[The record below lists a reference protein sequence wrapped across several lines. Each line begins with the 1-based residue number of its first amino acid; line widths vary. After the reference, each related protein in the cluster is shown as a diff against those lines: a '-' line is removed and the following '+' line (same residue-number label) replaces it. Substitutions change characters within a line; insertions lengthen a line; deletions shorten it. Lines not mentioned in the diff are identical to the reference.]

1 MHHLLNVPERW
12 HLWTCQVLAS
22 RQLGLTP
29 RQLGINAHSLG
40 TDTGATGEHQ
50 REQGMN
56 PRRLPCRRK
65 PARAECC
72 SERKHID
79 GAHIIEQQPAGNI
92 TLTRWG
98 MKASYISRDA

>member
-1 MHHLLNVPERW
+1 MDHLLKVSERW
-12 HLWTCQVLAS
+12 HLWTCQIPAS

-29 RQLGINAHSLG
+29 RQVGINARALG

-50 REQGMN
+50 REQGMK
-56 PRRLPCRRK
+56 PRRLPRRRK

-79 GAHIIEQQPAGNI
+79 GAHIVEQQPAG
-92 TLTRWG
+92 TSTDG
-98 MKASYISRDA
+98 HGH

>member
-1 MHHLLNVPERW
+1 MDQLLKVPERW
-12 HLWTCQVLAS
+12 HLWTCQILAF

-29 RQLGINAHSLG
+29 RQVGINARALG

-56 PRRLPCRRK
+56 PRRLPRRRK

-72 SERKHID
+72 RERKHID
-79 GAHIIEQQPAGNI
+79 GAHVVEQQPAGNI
-92 TLTRWG
+92 TLTG
-98 MKASYISRDA
+98 MGIKSGYISRDA